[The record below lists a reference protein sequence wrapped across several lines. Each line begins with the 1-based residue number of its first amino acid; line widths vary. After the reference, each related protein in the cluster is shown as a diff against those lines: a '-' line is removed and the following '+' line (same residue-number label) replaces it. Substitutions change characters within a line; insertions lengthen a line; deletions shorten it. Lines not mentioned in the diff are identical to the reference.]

1 MAKSSYEV
9 VVIHQGRENDYY
21 EFWKN
26 GAEKNAS
33 GEQLHS
39 ALVGFVEIVDA
50 NNAKEAMAIVR
61 KKYPGRQI
69 DVKATS
75 RLG

>member
-9 VVIHQGRENDYY
+9 VVIRQGRENDYH

-26 GAEKNAS
+26 GAKKNAS

-39 ALVGFVEIVDA
+39 ALVGFVEVVNA
-50 NNAKEAMAIVR
+50 NNTDEAIEIVR
-61 KKYPGRQI
+61 KKYPGHQI